1 MKRLLMALSV
11 FLMVAGVVTVA
22 GATQFTFTDVNNNSV
37 LVNGS
42 HPASW
47 TFDINDD
54 GFDSSMP
61 LQSVSIELSLQDDN
75 CPLLDPFDKFLIF
88 WNGNFEKASVSANNQ
103 NYNLGEI
110 DNGNYFVA
118 LSSFSNL
125 QQTGLLAVT
134 LNATEGDFYY
144 LSSTLTAITADIS
157 EQGDGQASGLDP
169 TEIPSPTPEPATLL
183 LLGIG
188 LIGLSAFGRKK
199 LL

>member
-1 MKRLLMALSV
+1 MALSV

-88 WNGNFEKASVSANNQ
+88 WNGKQVFQQIIRITTWEK
-103 NYNLGEI
+103 LT
-110 DNGNYFVA
+110 
-118 LSSFSNL
+118 
-125 QQTGLLAVT
+125 TG
-134 LNATEGDFYY
+134 
-144 LSSTLTAITADIS
+144 IIS
-157 EQGDGQASGLDP
+157 
-169 TEIPSPTPEPATLL
+169 
-183 LLGIG
+183 
-188 LIGLSAFGRKK
+188 
-199 LL
+199 